1 MAIKKTPALG
11 KGLEALLGNIDTKN
25 TADKNISS
33 VTAELCYIPIDK
45 IEPNPDQPR
54 KEFDEEMKQAAQNIL
69 SRRLRGE

>member
-33 VTAELCYIPIDK
+33 VTGELCYSPIDK
-45 IEPNPDQPR
+45 IEPNPD
-54 KEFDEEMKQAAQNIL
+54 
-69 SRRLRGE
+69 